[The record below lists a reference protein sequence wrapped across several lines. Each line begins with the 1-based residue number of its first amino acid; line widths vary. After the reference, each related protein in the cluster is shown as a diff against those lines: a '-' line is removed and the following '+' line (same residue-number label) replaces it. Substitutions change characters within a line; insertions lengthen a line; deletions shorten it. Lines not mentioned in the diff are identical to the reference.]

1 MSANRSTA
9 TFAPA
14 RLLLLAAL
22 AGLTVALP
30 VSFAQTDRAPAA
42 PAAAAQPKADA
53 KATELPVTDITLY
66 RSGVGYF
73 LRKGTVDGSQRV
85 SLRFD
90 INQINDVLKSMQVL
104 DLDKG
109 RIDAV
114 SFASK
119 DPLERRMRSF
129 SINIGDNP
137 SLPSLLERLRGSPV
151 TLKTTNGDVS
161 GTVLSVETRKM
172 PGGEKGGQPIDTP
185 VVNLI
190 TTTGIRSVFVPDV
203 QNFTINDPKI
213 AEEMNKAL
221 SALADS
227 RAERIKSLDFSLSG
241 EGSRRIA
248 VAYVHE
254 SPVWKASYR
263 LLLPESVDPAKPDP
277 ENVAPVLK
285 GWALVENTT
294 DNDWTNVKLS
304 LVSGRPVSF
313 KMDISEPMYVWR
325 PDIPVPTVAGV
336 MPKEYTGGI
345 DGDVARR
352 ALAVRDAE
360 KRDMPPAPPASLSAA
375 PMIESERFSM
385 RKAGNRPM
393 APGGTGGGGGRGE
406 EGRADFDV
414 SAADMA
420 DYGARSVAKGGEVGE
435 VFQYTLANPVTIERQ
450 RSAMIPIIDANI
462 TGRRVS
468 IYNAADRAD
477 HPMRG
482 AEVTNSSGG
491 QLLPGP
497 LAVYDGAAYAGDA
510 QIGQVSA
517 GEKRLIAYALDLDVA
532 VVTKSISEWNVTSF
546 KFVNGL
552 LMRTSK
558 VREGTE
564 YVFDNKDA
572 KRGRNIVLEHPK
584 MAGWDLKDIKA
595 AEETQGL
602 YRFNLSAEASKA
614 VATKVIQERT
624 DVSQIGVFDYDNK
637 TLLSFSQQGKL
648 SKAVLDAINEAGRRQ
663 TTINDLERRLN
674 ETNVSIDTVK
684 KDQGQLVDMMNKLDK
699 QNNNYATFS
708 TRLSKSSERLEDLE
722 KTRASTLEALEKAR
736 RELNDYVSALNVE

>member
-1 MSANRSTA
+1 MPASTRTIRSTR
-9 TFAPA
+9 T
-14 RLLLLAAL
+14 LLVAAA
-22 AGLTVALP
+22 AGLCLALP
-30 VSFAQTDRAPAA
+30 VVAHAQGGLQSVPPGAS
-42 PAAAAQPKADA
+42 QEA

-73 LRKGTVDGSQRV
+73 LRKGTVDGTQRV
-85 SLRFD
+85 SLKFD
-90 INQINDVLKSMQVL
+90 VNQINDVLKSMQVL

-119 DPLERRMRSF
+119 DPLDRRMRSF

-151 TLKTTNGDVS
+151 TLKTSGGEVS
-161 GTVLSVETRKM
+161 GTVLSVESRKV
-172 PGGEKGGQPIDTP
+172 PAGGGDKGQVIDTP

-190 TTTGIRSVFVPDV
+190 TAGGIKSVFVSDV
-203 QNFTINDPKI
+203 QNFTINDAKI
-213 AEEMNKAL
+213 AAEMNKAL
-221 SALADS
+221 AALADS

-241 EGSRRIA
+241 EGSRRVA

-263 LLLPESVDPAKPDP
+263 LLLPDSVDPAKPDP
-277 ENVAPVLK
+277 ADIAPVLK

-294 DNDWTNVKLS
+294 DNDWNNVKLS

-325 PDIPVPTVAGV
+325 PDIAVPTVAGV
-336 MPKEYTGGI
+336 MPKEYGGGI
-345 DGDVARR
+345 DGEKTRVSLARKETERGVAMK
-352 ALAVRDAE
+352 A
-360 KRDMPPAPPASLSAA
+360 DM
-375 PMIESERFSM
+375 
-385 RKAGNRPM
+385 M
-393 APGGTGGGGGRGE
+393 APGAPAPTPARSAGSRPASAGAGGGGGTFG
-406 EGRADFDV
+406 GLADEPKSFDIAG
-414 SAADMA
+414 SDMA
-420 DYGARSVAKGGEVGE
+420 DYGAKSAAKGGEVGE
-435 VFQYTLANPVTIERQ
+435 VFQYTLSNPVTIERQ

-462 TGRRVS
+462 QGRRVS
-468 IYNAADRAD
+468 IYNRADRAD

-482 AEVTNSSGG
+482 AEITNSSGG

-517 GEKRLIAYALDLDVA
+517 GDKRLIAYALDLDVA
-532 VVTKSISEWNVTSF
+532 VVTKPMNEWNITSF

-552 LMRTSK
+552 LLRTSK
-558 VREGTE
+558 VREGME

-584 MAGWDLKDIKA
+584 MEGWELKDNKA

-602 YRFNLSAEASKA
+602 YRFNLSIEAGKT
-614 VATKVIQERT
+614 VATKVVQERT
-624 DVSQIGVFDYDNK
+624 DSSHIGVFDYDAK
-637 TLLSFSQQGKL
+637 ALLTFHQEGKI
-648 SKAVLDAINEAGRRQ
+648 SKAVMDAISEAGRRQ
-663 TTINDLERRLN
+663 GIINDLQRKAS
-674 ETNVSIDTVK
+674 ET
-684 KDQGQLVDMMNKLDK
+684 DQAIETTKRDQTQLVDMMNKLDR
-699 QNNNYATFS
+699 QNPNYATFS
-708 TRLSKSSERLEDLE
+708 TRLGKASEKLDELE
-722 KTRASTLEALEKAR
+722 KVKASTAEALNKAT
-736 RELNDYVSALNVE
+736 REFNEFLSGLNIE

>member
-1 MSANRSTA
+1 MPLSSRSLST
-9 TFAPA
+9 T
-14 RLLLLAAL
+14 RTLVIAAV
-22 AGLTVALP
+22 AGLCLALP
-30 VSFAQTDRAPAA
+30 AVTLGQSAGG
-42 PAAAAQPKADA
+42 QPTAGA
-53 KATELPVTDITLY
+53 KAAEAKAIDIPVTDITLY

-73 LRKGTVDGSQRV
+73 LRKGMVEGNQRV
-85 SLRFD
+85 TLRFD

-119 DPLERRMRSF
+119 DPLERRLLSF

-151 TLKTTNGDVS
+151 TLKTNNGEFT
-161 GTVLSVETRKM
+161 GTVLSVENRKVST
-172 PGGEKGGQPIDTP
+172 GSGDKGQVIETP

-190 TTTGIRSVFVPDV
+190 TAAGIKSVTVSDV
-203 QNFTINDPKI
+203 QNFVINDAKI

-221 SALADS
+221 MALADS
-227 RAERIKSLDFSLSG
+227 RAERIKALDFSLSG

-263 LLLPESVDPAKPDP
+263 LLLPDSVDPAKPDP
-277 ENVAPVLK
+277 ADIAPVLK

-294 DNDWTNVKLS
+294 DNDWNNVKLS

-313 KMDISEPMYVWR
+313 KMDLSEPMYVWR

-336 MPKEYTGGI
+336 MPKEYGGGT
-345 DGDVARR
+345 DAAKARVEFAR
-352 ALAVRDAE
+352 EAGVKAKQDQML
-360 KRDMPPAPPASLSAA
+360 PPAAPASAA
-375 PMIESERFSM
+375 PVAM
-385 RKAGNRPM
+385 RRA
-393 APGGTGGGGGRGE
+393 GTGGGGGGGPGGLAAKPGDGDT
-406 EGRADFDV
+406 GRAFDIAG
-414 SAADMA
+414 SDMA

-435 VFQYTLANPVTIERQ
+435 VFQYTLSNPVTIERQ

-462 TGRRVS
+462 QGRRVS
-468 IYNAADRAD
+468 IFNMADRAD

-482 AEVTNSSGG
+482 AEITNSSGG

-517 GEKRLIAYALDLDVA
+517 GDKRLIAYALDLDVA
-532 VVTKSISEWNVTSF
+532 VVTKPVNEWNITTF

-558 VREGTE
+558 VQEGTE
-564 YVFDNKDA
+564 YIFDNKDA

-584 MAGWDLKDIKA
+584 MEGWDLKDTKA

-602 YRFNLSAEASKA
+602 YRFNLTVEAGKT

-624 DVSQIGVFDYDNK
+624 DLSQVGVFDYDSK
-637 TLLSFSQQGKL
+637 TLLTFQQQGKL
-648 SKAVLDAINEAGRRQ
+648 SKAVLDAITEAGRRQ
-663 TTINDLERRLN
+663 GVINDLQRRAA
-674 ETNVSIDTVK
+674 ET
-684 KDQGQLVDMMNKLDK
+684 DQAIETTKREQTQLVDMMNKLDK
-699 QNNNYATFS
+699 QNANYATFS
-708 TRLSKSSERLEDLE
+708 TRLTNSNTK
-722 KTRASTLEALEKAR
+722 LEALEKTKATTATELEKAR
-736 RELNDYVSALNVE
+736 NDFNTYISSLNIE

>member
-1 MSANRSTA
+1 MPVSRPTY
-9 TFAPA
+9 A
-14 RLLLLAAL
+14 RGRILLITAL
-22 AGLTVALP
+22 AGLCTALP
-30 VSFAQTDRAPAA
+30 TGLAQEGGDQPPKAP
-42 PAAAAQPKADA
+42 PLAAQHAAQNAID
-53 KATELPVTDITLY
+53 LPVTDITLY

-85 SLRFD
+85 SLKFD
-90 INQINDVLKSMQVL
+90 VSQINDVLKSMQVL

-119 DPLERRMRSF
+119 DPLDRRMRSF

-151 TLKTTNGDVS
+151 TLKTNSGDVT
-161 GTVLSVETRKM
+161 GTVLSVETRKL
-172 PGGEKGGQPIDTP
+172 PAGSGDKGQVIDTP

-190 TTTGIRSVFVPDV
+190 TSTGIKSVVVTDV
-203 QNFTINDPKI
+203 QTFTINDAKI
-213 AEEMNKAL
+213 AAEMNKAL
-221 SALADS
+221 AALADS

-241 EGSRRIA
+241 DGTRRVA

-263 LLLPESVDPAKPDP
+263 LLLPESIDPAKPDP
-277 ENVAPVLK
+277 ADIAPVLK

-294 DNDWTNVKLS
+294 DNDWNNVKLS

-336 MPKEYTGGI
+336 MPKEYGGGT
-345 DGDVARR
+345 DAEKARVDLARSQMEGRKPMAPPATPASAAPAMARR
-352 ALAVRDAE
+352 AAGFSGGAGGAMREEELAKKDG
-360 KRDMPPAPPASLSAA
+360 
-375 PMIESERFSM
+375 
-385 RKAGNRPM
+385 AGNF
-393 APGGTGGGGGRGE
+393 GSS
-406 EGRADFDV
+406 FDI
-414 SAADMA
+414 SGSDLA

-468 IYNAADRAD
+468 IYNMSDRAD

-482 AEVTNSSGG
+482 AEITNSSGG

-517 GEKRLIAYALDLDVA
+517 GDKRLIAYALDLDVA
-532 VVTKSISEWNVTSF
+532 VVTKPVSEWNVTSF

-558 VREGTE
+558 VREGME

-584 MAGWDLKDIKA
+584 LDNWELKDIKA

-602 YRFNLSAEASKA
+602 YRFNLSVEASKT

-637 TLLSFSQQGKL
+637 TLLTFNQQGKL
-648 SKAVLDAINEAGRRQ
+648 SKAVLDAITEAGRRQ
-663 TTINDLERRLN
+663 GAINDLQRKLE
-674 ETNVSIDTVK
+674 ETDRTIETVK
-684 KDQGQLVDMMNKLDK
+684 KDQTQLVDMMNKLDR
-699 QNNNYATFS
+699 QNPNYATFS
-708 TRLSKSSERLEDLE
+708 SRLSKTSERLEAAE
-722 KTRASTLEALEKAR
+722 KTRGTTVEALENAR
-736 RELNDYVSALNVE
+736 RDFNEYVSALNVE

>member
-1 MSANRSTA
+1 MPASTRPFRP
-9 TFAPA
+9 TTLNTT
-14 RLLLLAAL
+14 RTLLVAAV
-22 AGLTVALP
+22 AGLCMTL
-30 VSFAQTDRAPAA
+30 PAA
-42 PAAAAQPKADA
+42 VLAQGGAAPGQPAAAGQEA

-85 SLRFD
+85 SLKFD
-90 INQINDVLKSMQVL
+90 VNQINDVLKSMQVL

-119 DPLERRMRSF
+119 DPLDRRMRSF

-151 TLKTTNGDVS
+151 TLKTSSGEVS
-161 GTVLSVETRKM
+161 GTVLSVETRKV
-172 PGGEKGGQPIDTP
+172 PAGGGDKGQVIDTP

-190 TTTGIRSVFVPDV
+190 TPGGIKSVFVTDV
-203 QNFTINDPKI
+203 QNFTINDAKI
-213 AEEMNKAL
+213 AAEMNKAL
-221 SALADS
+221 AALADS

-241 EGSRRIA
+241 EGSRRVA

-263 LLLPESVDPAKPDP
+263 LLLPDSVDPTKPDP
-277 ENVAPVLK
+277 VDIAPMLK

-294 DNDWTNVKLS
+294 DNDWNNVKLS

-336 MPKEYTGGI
+336 MPKEYGGGT
-345 DGDVARR
+345 DGAKARVDLARR
-352 ALAVRDAE
+352 EMESLA
-360 KRDMPPAPPASLSAA
+360 
-375 PMIESERFSM
+375 M
-385 RKAGNRPM
+385 RKSVASPGSPPPPPM
-393 APGGTGGGGGRGE
+393 ASRGAESGRPGGGGGSLGRLS
-406 EGRADFDV
+406 EGAESFDIAG
-414 SAADMA
+414 SDMA
-420 DYGARSVAKGGEVGE
+420 DYGAKSVAKGGEVGE
-435 VFQYTLANPVTIERQ
+435 VFQYTLSNPVTIERQ

-462 TGRRVS
+462 QGRRVS
-468 IYNAADRAD
+468 IYNMADRAD

-482 AEVTNSSGG
+482 AEITNSSGG

-517 GEKRLIAYALDLDVA
+517 GDKRLIAYALDLDVA
-532 VVTKSISEWNVTSF
+532 VVTKPINEWNVTSF

-558 VREGTE
+558 VREGME

-584 MAGWDLKDIKA
+584 MQDWELKDIKA

-602 YRFNLSAEASKA
+602 YRFNLSVEAGKTI
-614 VATKVIQERT
+614 ATKVVQERT
-624 DVSQIGVFDYDNK
+624 DRSQIGVFDYDVK
-637 TLLSFSQQGKL
+637 TLLTFQQEGKI
-648 SKAVLDAINEAGRRQ
+648 SKPVLDAITEAGRRQ
-663 TTINDLERRLN
+663 GVINDLERKAA
-674 ETNVSIDTVK
+674 ET
-684 KDQGQLVDMMNKLDK
+684 DQAIETTKRDQSQLVDMMNKLDR
-699 QNNNYATFS
+699 QNPNYATFS
-708 TRLSKSSERLEDLE
+708 TRLSKTNEKLDEFE
-722 KTRASTLEALEKAR
+722 KTKATTAEALNKAT
-736 RELNDYVSALNVE
+736 RELNEYISGLNME

>member
-1 MSANRSTA
+1 MPNLSHAGST
-9 TFAPA
+9 TRTP
-14 RLLLLAAL
+14 LLAAV
-22 AGLTVALP
+22 AGLSLSLAV
-30 VSFAQTDRAPAA
+30 
-42 PAAAAQPKADA
+42 AAAAQQPSGLAHSQQSAAEA
-53 KATELPVTDITLY
+53 KDLPVTDITLY

-73 LRKGTVDGSQRV
+73 LRKGVVDGSQRV

-90 INQINDVLKSMQVL
+90 VNQINDVLKSMQVL

-119 DPLERRMRSF
+119 DPLDRRLRSF

-137 SLPSLLERLRGSPV
+137 SLPSLLERLRGTPV
-151 TLKTTNGDVS
+151 TLKTSTGEFI
-161 GTVLSVETRKM
+161 GTVLSVESRKI
-172 PGGEKGGQPIDTP
+172 PAGDKGQVIDTP

-190 TTTGIRSVFVPDV
+190 TAGGIKSVTVTDV
-203 QNFTINDPKI
+203 QNFTINDTKI

-221 SALADS
+221 AALADS

-241 EGSRRIA
+241 EGSRRVA

-277 ENVAPVLK
+277 TDIAPVLK
-285 GWALVENTT
+285 GWALVENVT
-294 DNDWTNVKLS
+294 DNDWNNVKLS

-336 MPKEYTGGI
+336 MPKEYGGGT
-345 DGDVARR
+345 DAATARVELARR
-352 ALAVRDAE
+352 EAE
-360 KRDMPPAPPASLSAA
+360 KNSMKSVSMAPAAPAAA
-375 PMIESERFSM
+375 PMELAA
-385 RKAGNRPM
+385 RKAGFS
-393 APGGTGGGGGRGE
+393 GGAGGRPASGAA
-406 EGRADFDV
+406 GRDGSDFDL
-414 SAADMA
+414 SASDMA
-420 DYGARSVAKGGEVGE
+420 DYSGHSVAKGGEAGE
-435 VFQYTLANPVTIERQ
+435 VFQYTLSNPVTIERQ

-462 TGRRVS
+462 QGRRVS
-468 IYNAADRAD
+468 IYNMADRAD

-482 AEVTNSSGG
+482 AEITNSSGG

-517 GEKRLIAYALDLDVA
+517 GDKRLIAYALDLDVA
-532 VVTKSISEWNVTSF
+532 VVTKPVNEWNITSF

-558 VREGTE
+558 VTQGVE

-584 MAGWDLKDIKA
+584 MDGWDLKDVKA
-595 AEETQGL
+595 VEETQSL
-602 YRFNLSAEASKA
+602 YRFNLSVEASKT

-624 DVSQIGVFDYDNK
+624 DVSQIGVFDYDVK
-637 TLLSFSQQGKL
+637 SLLAYQQQGKI
-648 SKAVLDAINEAGRRQ
+648 SKAVLDAITEAGRRQ
-663 TTINDLERRLN
+663 GVINDLQRRAA
-674 ETNVSIDTVK
+674 ET
-684 KDQGQLVDMMNKLDK
+684 DQAIETTKRDQSQLVDMMNKLDR
-699 QNNNYATFS
+699 QNPNYATFS
-708 TRLSKSSERLEDLE
+708 TRLGKTSEKLEGLE
-722 KTRASTLEALEKAR
+722 RVKAATASELETARNDFNAYLSGLNLE
-736 RELNDYVSALNVE
+736 

>member
-1 MSANRSTA
+1 MPILSH
-9 TFAPA
+9 A
-14 RLLLLAAL
+14 RLTTRTLVLTAI
-22 AGLTVALP
+22 AGLSL
-30 VSFAQTDRAPAA
+30 SFPTLV
-42 PAAAAQPKADA
+42 AAQQPSGQA
-53 KATELPVTDITLY
+53 KPQQTAAEAKDLPVTDITLY

-73 LRKGTVDGSQRV
+73 LRKGVVDGSQRV

-90 INQINDVLKSMQVL
+90 VNQINDVLKSMQVL

-119 DPLERRMRSF
+119 DPLDRRLRSF

-137 SLPSLLERLRGSPV
+137 SLPSLLERLRGTPV
-151 TLKTTNGDVS
+151 TLKTSTGEFT
-161 GTVLSVETRKM
+161 GTVLSVESRKVSA
-172 PGGEKGGQPIDTP
+172 GDKGQVIDTP

-190 TTTGIRSVFVPDV
+190 TAGGIKSVTVTDV
-203 QNFTINDPKI
+203 QNFTINDAKI

-221 SALADS
+221 AALADS

-263 LLLPESVDPAKPDP
+263 LLLPESVDPTKPDP
-277 ENVAPVLK
+277 TDIAPVLK
-285 GWALVENTT
+285 GWALVENVT
-294 DNDWTNVKLS
+294 DNDWNNVKLS

-325 PDIPVPTVAGV
+325 PEIPVPTVAGV
-336 MPKEYTGGI
+336 MPKEYGGGT
-345 DGDVARR
+345 DAATARVE
-352 ALAVRDAE
+352 LARRDAE
-360 KRDMPPAPPASLSAA
+360 KDKMMLSDPRSPAAPAAA
-375 PMIESERFSM
+375 PMEFAA
-385 RKAGNRPM
+385 RKASSALGAASRP
-393 APGGTGGGGGRGE
+393 GSGGGRAGS
-406 EGRADFDV
+406 DFDV
-414 SAADMA
+414 TGSDMA
-420 DYGARSVAKGGEVGE
+420 DYGGRSVAKGGEVGE
-435 VFQYTLANPVTIERQ
+435 VFQYTLSNPVTIERQ

-462 TGRRVS
+462 QGRRVS
-468 IYNAADRAD
+468 IYNMADRAD

-482 AEVTNSSGG
+482 AEITNSSGG

-510 QIGQVSA
+510 QVGQVSA
-517 GEKRLIAYALDLDVA
+517 GDKRLIAYALDLDVA
-532 VVTKSISEWNVTSF
+532 VVTKPVNEWNITSF

-558 VREGTE
+558 VIQGVE

-584 MAGWDLKDIKA
+584 MDGWELKDVKA

-602 YRFNLSAEASKA
+602 YRFNLAVEASKT

-624 DVSQIGVFDYDNK
+624 DVSQIGVFDYDVK
-637 TLLSFSQQGKL
+637 SLLTYQQQGKI
-648 SKAVLDAINEAGRRQ
+648 SKAVLDAITEAGRRQ
-663 TTINDLERRLN
+663 GVINDLQRRAA
-674 ETNVSIDTVK
+674 ET
-684 KDQGQLVDMMNKLDK
+684 DQAIETTKRDQSQLVDMMNKLDR
-699 QNNNYATFS
+699 QNPNYATFS
-708 TRLSKSSERLEDLE
+708 TRLGKASEKLDGLERLKAATASELE
-722 KTRASTLEALEKAR
+722 TAR
-736 RELNDYVSALNVE
+736 NEFNGYLAGLNIQ

>member
-1 MSANRSTA
+1 MSIST
-9 TFAPA
+9 P
-14 RLLLLAAL
+14 RLTTTRTLVLVAL
-22 AGLTVALP
+22 AGLSLASP
-30 VSFAQTDRAPAA
+30 AFAQPSGLPAA
-42 PAAAAQPKADA
+42 PPPKAADA
-53 KATELPVTDITLY
+53 KPVELPVTDITLY

-73 LRKGTVDGSQRV
+73 LRKGTVDGNQRV

-104 DLDKG
+104 DLDRG

-119 DPLERRMRSF
+119 DPLDRRMRSF

-137 SLPSLLERLRGSPV
+137 SLPALLERLRGTAV
-151 TLKTTNGDVS
+151 TLKTSSGEFT
-161 GTVLSVETRKM
+161 GTVLSVENRKM
-172 PGGEKGGQPIDTP
+172 PAGGEKAQVIDTP

-190 TTTGIRSVFVPDV
+190 TPGGIKSVVITDV
-203 QNFTINDPKI
+203 QNFNINDAKI

-221 SALADS
+221 MALADS
-227 RAERIKSLDFSLSG
+227 RAERVKALDFSLSG
-241 EGSRRIA
+241 DGARRVA

-263 LLLPESVDPAKPDP
+263 LLLPDAVDPAKPDP
-277 ENVAPVLK
+277 ADIAPVLK

-325 PDIPVPTVAGV
+325 PEIPVPTVAGV
-336 MPKEYTGGI
+336 MPKEYGGGV
-345 DGDVARR
+345 DADRARVANARR
-352 ALAVRDAE
+352 
-360 KRDMPPAPPASLSAA
+360 DMNRPAATPGPAAPAPATELSAK
-375 PMIESERFSM
+375 MESGARGAVS
-385 RKAGNRPM
+385 GRPM
-393 APGGTGGGGGRGE
+393 DG
-406 EGRADFDV
+406 
-414 SAADMA
+414 SAAFDLTASDMV
-420 DYGARSVAKGGEVGE
+420 DYSARSVAKGGEVGE
-435 VFQYTLANPVTIERQ
+435 VFQYTLTNPVTIERQ

-462 TGRRVS
+462 QGRRVS
-468 IYNAADRAD
+468 IYNLADRAD

-482 AEVTNSSGG
+482 AEITNSSGG

-517 GEKRLIAYALDLDVA
+517 GDKRLIAYALDLDVA
-532 VVTKSISEWNVTSF
+532 VVTKPISEWNFTSF

-558 VREGTE
+558 VREGME

-572 KRGRNIVLEHPK
+572 KRGRNIVVEHPK
-584 MAGWDLKDIKA
+584 MEGWDLMDVKA

-602 YRFNLSAEASKA
+602 YRFNLSVEAGKT
-614 VATKVIQERT
+614 VATKIVQERT
-624 DVSQIGVFDYDNK
+624 DLSQIGVFDYDFK
-637 TLLSFSQQGKL
+637 TLLTFQQQGKL
-648 SKAVLDAINEAGRRQ
+648 SKAVYDAIVEAGRRQ
-663 TTINDLERRLN
+663 GVINDLQRRAA
-674 ETNVSIDTVK
+674 ET
-684 KDQGQLVDMMNKLDK
+684 DQAIETTKREQTQLVEMMNKLDR
-699 QNNNYATFS
+699 QNPNYATFS
-708 TRLSKSSERLEDLE
+708 TRLTNSNTRLENLE
-722 KTRASTLEALEKAR
+722 KTKATTAAELEKAR
-736 RELNDYVSALNVE
+736 TDFNTYVAGLNLD